1 METTKTEMLMDDI
14 RTRIANRV
22 LGPGDRMPSIR
33 RFATATGSSPSTV
46 AEAYDRLV
54 AEGLIRSRRGS
65 GFFVANTK
73 LPPIKVAELG
83 PRRPRDIDPFWVSRQ
98 TLGGTEGMLKPG
110 SGFMPSGWMPLDGV
124 RKGLRGLARGGG
136 DVLTDYGAAHGA
148 PALRKY
154 LLRRM
159 ANEGMS
165 IGPNQVMLTP
175 SATQALDLVCRL
187 FLRPGDTVLI
197 DDPCYY
203 NFQALFQA
211 HRATV
216 HSVPYTRDGPDL
228 AAFEAA
234 LKDLKPRLYVANSAI
249 HNPTGAT
256 MTPRTV
262 HRLLAL
268 SVEHDL
274 TVVEDDVWA
283 DLEPEPSARMAVLD
297 GLERVIRIGS
307 FTKTISA
314 SARCGYIAA
323 RADWIEALVDM
334 QLATNLGGPSPIS
347 TELIASVVTSAS
359 YPRYLSELHER
370 LSKARKVVAEKLEA
384 FGIEPWIM
392 PRGGFLLWCRF
403 PDGIDTGKV
412 AQRCIEDGVVMA
424 PGNVFSP
431 AQVAGAFMRFNVTQT
446 NDQRVYRTLE
456 KSLKSVGQEMKAGG

>member
-1 METTKTEMLMDDI
+1 MQPD
-14 RTRIANRV
+14 
-22 LGPGDRMPSIR
+22 
-33 RFATATGSSPSTV
+33 
-46 AEAYDRLV
+46 
-54 AEGLIRSRRGS
+54 
-65 GFFVANTK
+65 
-73 LPPIKVAELG
+73 
-83 PRRPRDIDPFWVSRQ
+83 
-98 TLGGTEGMLKPG
+98 
-110 SGFMPSGWMPLDGV
+110 WMPLPGI
-124 RKGLRGLARGGG
+124 RKGLRELARGRSE
-136 DVLTDYGAAHGA
+136 VLTNYGSAHGA
-148 PALRKY
+148 PAIRQY

-159 ANEGMS
+159 TDEGLS
-165 IGPNQVMLTP
+165 IGSNQVMLTT
-175 SATQALDLVCRL
+175 SASQSLDLVCRL

-216 HSVPYTRDGPDL
+216 HSVPYTANGPDL
-228 AAFEAA
+228 SAFEAA
-234 LKDLKPRLYVANSAI
+234 LKALKPRLYVANSAI

-256 MTPRTV
+256 MTPQTV

-283 DLEPEPSARMAVLD
+283 DLEPEPSPRMAVLD
-297 GLERVIRIGS
+297 GLERVLRIGS

-323 RADWIEALVDM
+323 REDWIEALVDM

-347 TELIASVVTSAS
+347 TELIASVITSAA
-359 YPRYLSELHER
+359 YPRYL
-370 LSKARKVVAEKLEA
+370 ADMQEKLSDARNSVADRLAA

-403 PDGIDTGKV
+403 PEGIDTGEV

-431 AQVAGAFMRFNVTQT
+431 AQTAGSFMRFNVTQM
-446 NDQRVYRTLE
+446 NDRKAYRSLE
-456 KSLKSVGQEMKAGG
+456 KSLNTVVQRKDAGV